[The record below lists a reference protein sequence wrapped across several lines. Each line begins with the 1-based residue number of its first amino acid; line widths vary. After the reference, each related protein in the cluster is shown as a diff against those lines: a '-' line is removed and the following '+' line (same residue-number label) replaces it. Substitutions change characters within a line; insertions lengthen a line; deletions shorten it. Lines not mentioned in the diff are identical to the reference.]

1 VPVKGCVIGTD
12 QTACKPKQVSDAFM
26 VAACAPAAPAE
37 HGLQTWQAPVLGLR
51 AAASDMHALCG
62 SWHTLSLVQGNGAQ
76 ELAAVC
82 KAPPV
87 AEQDARWCTARLSVC
102 HGLQPQLHNSWTHA
116 RARSAPLKRC

>member
-76 ELAAVC
+76 ELAAESRC
-82 KAPPV
+82 SACLS
-87 AEQDARWCTARLSVC
+87 ARR
-102 HGLQPQLHNSWTHA
+102 GLQPRVPNPWTHNGGA
-116 RARSAPLKRC
+116 GHGIGLVRSGVSATLHRP